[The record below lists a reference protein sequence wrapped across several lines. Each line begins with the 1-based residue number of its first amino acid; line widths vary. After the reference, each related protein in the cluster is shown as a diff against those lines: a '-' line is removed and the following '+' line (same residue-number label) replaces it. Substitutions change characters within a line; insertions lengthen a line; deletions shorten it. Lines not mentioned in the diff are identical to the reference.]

1 MSLTS
6 AMLKIKVGLEIHQM
20 LDTKEKLFCACPT
33 VLRRE
38 EPSIKFRRWLRL
50 ARSELGEL
58 DPAALFEYQKGKSY
72 LYEQYEDSVCLVEMD
87 EEPPHQLN
95 SEALEI
101 ALSVCLML
109 NCKVVDEVQVMR
121 KIVIDGSNTTGFQRT
136 ALIGIDGYV
145 EVEGKQIPIS
155 TVCIEEDAAR
165 KIDENAKQVIYRLDR
180 LGIPL
185 IEISTGPVIGSSEE
199 AGLVAL
205 RIGQLLRMTGKV
217 KRGLGTIR
225 QDLNISV
232 EGGARVEIKGVQELD
247 LIPKIVEL
255 EAKRQFSLLEIRDEL
270 RNRGITCDM
279 IKTDAVNLTGVFERT
294 NSRVARRALESGGV
308 ALAVKL
314 PGFAGLLGREIQP
327 GRRLGTEMAE
337 RARYWAEVGGIFHS
351 DELPAYGITSSEVEK
366 IRELLKCDRMDAFV
380 LVFERK
386 EKAIAAL
393 EAVVERAREAL
404 KGVPEETRAANP
416 DGTTKFTRP
425 MPGKARMYPETDIRP
440 ISITPELLEKV
451 RRELPEPP
459 EVKYEKFVKIYGL
472 NPSLAKRMVSS
483 YWLDLFEKAVEE
495 LRAPPTVVATTLEG
509 TLIELRRDGV
519 PVQNLNDEHFF
530 NLFKLL
536 SKGLLVK
543 EAIPM
548 VLKHLAENPSSS
560 VEYALRELGLTPMS
574 EEEAREAIRKVLS
587 SMSRIIIRERGV
599 NAFSQAMG
607 AAMKEL
613 RGRVDGEL
621 VSKLVKEELEK
632 FLEESVSSS

>member
-1 MSLTS
+1 
-6 AMLKIKVGLEIHQM
+6 MLKVKVGLEIHQM

-38 EPSIKFRRWLRL
+38 EPSVRFRRWLRL

-72 LYEQYEDSVCLVEMD
+72 LYEHYEDSVCLVEMD

-95 SEALEI
+95 PEALEI
-101 ALSVCLML
+101 ALTVCLML
-109 NCKVVDEVQVMR
+109 NCKIVDEVQVMR

-145 EVEGKQIPIS
+145 EARGRRIPIN
-155 TVCIEEDAAR
+155 TVCLEEDAAR
-165 KIDENAKQVIYRLDR
+165 KISESAKEVVYRLDR

-185 IEISTGPVIGSSEE
+185 IEISTGPVIESPEE

-205 RIGQLLRMTGKV
+205 RIGQLLRMTGGV

-232 EGGARVEIKGVQELD
+232 EGGARVEVKGVQELD

-255 EAKRQFSLLEIRDEL
+255 EAKRQTSLLEIRDEL
-270 RNRGITCDM
+270 RKRGVTEDM
-279 IKTDAVNLTGVFERT
+279 IELNVADVTEVFEGT
-294 NSRVARRALESGGV
+294 NSRVAKRALEGGGV
-308 ALAVKL
+308 ALAAKL
-314 PGFAGLLGREIQP
+314 PAFAGLLGREIQP

-337 RARYWAEVGGIFHS
+337 RARYYAEVGGIFHS
-351 DELPAYGITSSEVEK
+351 DELPAYGIAPDEVEK
-366 IRELLKCDRMDAFV
+366 VRKLLNCDVMDAFV
-380 LVFERK
+380 LVFER
-386 EKAIAAL
+386 EERAIAAL
-393 EAVVERAREAL
+393 KAVVERAREAL

-416 DGTTKFTRP
+416 DGTTKFMRP

-440 ISITPELLEKV
+440 ISITPELLERV
-451 RRELPEPP
+451 RKALPEPP
-459 EVKYEKFVKIYGL
+459 EVKYEKFVKVYGL

-509 TLIELRRDGV
+509 TLVELRRDGV
-519 PVQNLNDEHFF
+519 PVPNLTDEHLLG
-530 NLFKLL
+530 LFKLL

-543 EAIPM
+543 EAIPI
-548 VLKHLAENPSSS
+548 VLRHLAENPSLS
-560 VEYALRELGLTPMS
+560 VEDALRELGVTPMS
-574 EEEAREAIRKVLS
+574 EEEARERIRSVLG
-587 SMSRIIIRERGV
+587 SMSNVVRERGV
-599 NAFSQAMG
+599 KAFGQVMG

-613 RGRVDGEL
+613 RGRVDGEV
-621 VSKLVKEELEK
+621 VSKLVKEEFEK
-632 FLEESVSSS
+632 LLKEQASSS